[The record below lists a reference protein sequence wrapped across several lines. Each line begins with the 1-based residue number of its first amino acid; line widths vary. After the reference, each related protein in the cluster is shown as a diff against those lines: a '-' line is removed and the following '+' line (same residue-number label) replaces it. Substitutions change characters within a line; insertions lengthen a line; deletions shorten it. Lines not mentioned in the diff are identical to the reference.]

1 MTETDHLSQHVPEQ
15 LAGKR
20 LDQALSIMFPDFS
33 RARLQRWI
41 RDGHVTVNG
50 VSMRPRDQVFGGELV
65 ELTVKLEDETQWQ
78 PQALPLDII
87 YEDDSIIIINK
98 PPGVVVHPGAGNID
112 GTLSNALLHHASEL
126 ESIPRAG
133 VVHRIDKDTSGLLV
147 IARTL
152 QAQKSLVEQLQARAF
167 EREYEALT
175 QGVMTAG
182 GTVDAPIGRHPV
194 NRLRQA
200 VVASGKE
207 AITHY
212 RVKEK
217 FRAHTYISVKL
228 ETGRTHQIRVH
239 MAHIHYPL
247 VGDPLY
253 GGRLRIPAN
262 ATPELE
268 STLRNFR
275 RQALHAGRLGFLH
288 PRTKEAV
295 EWQVPMPEDMDQLI
309 AACRRDKEM
318 NQ

>member
-1 MTETDHLSQHVPEQ
+1 MTETEQLSQHVPEQ
-15 LAGKR
+15 MAGKR
-20 LDQALSIMFPDFS
+20 LDQALSIMFPDYS

-41 RDGHVTVNG
+41 KDGHVTIEG
-50 VSMRPRDQVFGGELV
+50 EHRRPRDRVYGGELV
-65 ELTVKLEDETQWQ
+65 KISVVLEDETHWK
-78 PQALPLDII
+78 PQQLPLDVVH
-87 YEDDSIIIINK
+87 EDDSIIIINK

-112 GTLSNALLHHASEL
+112 NTLSNALLHHAPEL
-126 ESIPRAG
+126 ASVPRAG
-133 VVHRIDKDTSGLLV
+133 IVHRIDKDTSGLLV
-147 IARTL
+147 VARTL
-152 QAQKSLVEQLQARAF
+152 QAQKSLVEQLQARSF

-200 VVASGKE
+200 VVANGKE

-247 VGDPLY
+247 VGDSVY

-262 ATPELE
+262 ATQELE
-268 STLRNFR
+268 DALRHFR
-275 RQALHAGRLGFLH
+275 RQALHAKRLGFVH
-288 PRTKEAV
+288 PVTGQPVA
-295 EWQVPMPEDMDQLI
+295 WQVDMPDDMARLI
-309 AACRRDKEM
+309 EACRKDMEA
-318 NQ
+318 Q

>member
-1 MTETDHLSQHVPEQ
+1 MAETEHFSQHVPEQ

-20 LDQALSIMFPDFS
+20 LDQALTTMFPDFS

-41 RDGHVTVNG
+41 RDGHVTVDG
-50 VSMRPRDQVFGGELV
+50 EQRRPRDQVFGGELV
-65 ELTVKLEDETQWQ
+65 ELSVVLEDETHWQ
-78 PQALPLDII
+78 PQELPLDIV
-87 YEDDSIIIINK
+87 YEDDSVIIINK

-112 GTLSNALLHHASEL
+112 NTLSNALLHHAPEL
-126 ESIPRAG
+126 EFVPRAG
-133 VVHRIDKDTSGLLV
+133 IVHRIDKDTSGLLV

-167 EREYEALT
+167 VREYEALA

-200 VVASGKE
+200 VVANGKE

-247 VGDPLY
+247 VGDPVY

-268 STLRNFR
+268 AALRAFR
-275 RQALHAGRLGFLH
+275 RQALHAARLGFLH
-288 PRTKEAV
+288 PKTQQPV
-295 EWQVPMPEDMDQLI
+295 EWQVVMPKDMAQLI
-309 AACRRDKEM
+309 EACRQDKEL
-318 NQ
+318 NK